1 MSRVL
6 TENVIGFFKGF
17 SPSGLDPAAE
27 VVAPYRADI
36 NLSIGGFLL
45 VEVSPDECLLG
56 RITRYHPAGVMSSA
70 EGDEYLARL
79 CRNAEA
85 AVPEDVKESKLRY
98 VVLVRLL
105 GSVIAGRGDALEFN
119 PAVRRLPHL
128 GARVGLPSQRVV
140 EFICRLGA
148 LLPTGEPDP
157 GAAPIGHFALGRE
170 VYDGSGG
177 RPAIPVSFQIHNLV
191 GRRTYVFA
199 RAGYG
204 KSNLIKLLLAK
215 LYEDRRTI
223 DEKVGLIVFDPEG
236 EYGWSHG
243 AGQPGLADVPHL
255 RDRLVIYTN
264 RTPPNAYRRLV
275 GGNVKFNLA
284 SLRPSDVVDFCLP
297 REKQEMI
304 FASILRGL
312 SPNQWETL
320 IQRLAARRY
329 AVPVEEI
336 RGILG
341 VVGQG
346 RDVSLEAIANNIV
359 PLIDT
364 MHDPK
369 SRLREGC
376 LHHLAKGNI
385 VVVDISLLGS
395 AAGERVAALLLWEVF
410 TNNQR
415 TFASPG
421 QPGLKTVAVI
431 EEAQAVLSQHQ
442 SESSPFVQWVK
453 EGRKYDLGAIMVTQ
467 QPGSI
472 DTRLLSQGDNF
483 FAFHLTSAADLS
495 ALERVNAHFSQ
506 DVLANLLSEPI
517 RGNAHFW
524 AAPAQPFVL
533 PVRVL
538 NFEAEYRVER
548 AVEGAKETTASDTR
562 GLQAT
567 ESAGAV
573 PTTGAMQTTKVGRTA
588 GTTGSTPPAPNAPRG
603 PTPAEAFEQDY
614 QRTMKRFC
622 DLVEE
627 ALLTEPSVRLWSNPK
642 VGGSTR
648 EDVYLVNEWNLAF
661 AVGDRMKDPEM
672 CRLFSSQLKDR
683 VCANPDRLR
692 PALATR
698 GWLATPQTVT
708 QTSKNNQNAYLVLV
722 ERLKE
727 AASQRNL
734 KLDGRIRPYAEDD
747 LEVHGLRTTGEGEER

>member
-1 MSRVL
+1 MSRAL

-17 SPSGLDPAAE
+17 SPGGLNPAAE
-27 VVAPYRADI
+27 VVAPYQADI
-36 NLSIGGFLL
+36 DLSIGGFLL
-45 VEVSPDECLLG
+45 VEVSPSECLLG

-79 CRNAEA
+79 YRNSEA

-177 RPAIPVSFQIHNLV
+177 RPTIPVSFQIHNLV

-243 AGQPGLADVPHL
+243 GGQPGLADVPHL

-264 RTPPNAYRRLV
+264 RTPPASYRRLV

-284 SLRPSDVVDFCLP
+284 SLRPGDVVDFCVP
-297 REKQEMI
+297 REKQEMV
-304 FASILRGL
+304 FASILRGAT
-312 SPNQWETL
+312 PNQWETL

-329 AVPVEEI
+329 ALPVEEM

-346 RDVSLEAIANNIV
+346 RDVSLDAIANNIV

-376 LHHLAKGNI
+376 LHHLAQGNI

-395 AAGERVAALLLWEVF
+395 AAGERLAALLLWEIF

-421 QPGLKTVAVI
+421 QPNLKIVAVI

-483 FAFHLTSAADLS
+483 FAFHLTSAADLG
-495 ALERVNAHFSQ
+495 ALERVNAHFSE

-517 RGNAHFW
+517 RGNAYFW

-538 NFEAEYRVER
+538 NFETEYEVQ
-548 AVEGAKETTASDTR
+548 GADETAPEASASDAR
-562 GLQAT
+562 GAEARAT
-567 ESAGAV
+567 FRAGGAEEG
-573 PTTGAMQTTKVGRTA
+573 TGQGTGAGDGARQAVGATQTT
-588 GTTGSTPPAPNAPRG
+588 PA
-603 PTPAEAFEQDY
+603 TPAEAFERDY
-614 QRTMKRFC
+614 QTTMKRFC

-627 ALLTEPSVRLWSNPK
+627 ALLQSVRLWSNPK
-642 VGGSTR
+642 ICDSQR
-648 EDVYLVNEWNLAF
+648 DDVYLVNEWNLAF
-661 AVGDRMKDPEM
+661 AVGERMKDPEM

-683 VCANPDRLR
+683 ACANPDRLR

-698 GWLATPQTVT
+698 GWLGTPQTVT
-708 QTSKNNQNAYLVLV
+708 QTSKNQNAYLVLV

-727 AASQRNL
+727 AATHGNVKIDS
-734 KLDGRIRPYAEDD
+734 RIRPYAEDD
-747 LEVHGLRTTGEGEER
+747 LEAHGARPMAEGEEG

>member
-1 MSRVL
+1 MSRAL

-27 VVAPYRADI
+27 VVAPYHADI

-45 VEVSPDECLLG
+45 VEVSPEECLLG

-148 LLPTGEPDP
+148 LFPTGEPDP

-223 DEKVGLIVFDPEG
+223 DEKVGLIVFDREG

-284 SLRPSDVVDFCLP
+284 GLRPSDVVDFCLP

-395 AAGERVAALLLWEVF
+395 TAGERVAALLLWESF
-410 TNNQR
+410 TTNQR
-415 TFASPG
+415 TFTSPG
-421 QPGLKTVAVI
+421 QPSLKTVAVI

-517 RGNAHFW
+517 RGNAYFW

-548 AVEGAKETTASDTR
+548 AVEGAKETTASDTQ

-567 ESAGAV
+567 ESAGAA
-573 PTTGAMQTTKVGRTA
+573 PTTGAAETSGAT
-588 GTTGSTPPAPNAPRG
+588 
-603 PTPAEAFEQDY
+603 TPAEAFERDY
-614 QRTMKRFC
+614 RRTMQRFC

-627 ALLTEPSVRLWSNPK
+627 TLLTDPSVRLWSSPK
-642 VGGSTR
+642 VGGSPR
-648 EDVYLVNEWNLAF
+648 QDVYLVNEWNLAF

-698 GWLATPQTVT
+698 GWLGTPQTVT
-708 QTSKNNQNAYLVLV
+708 QTSKNNQNAYLLLI
-722 ERLKE
+722 ERLRQ
-727 AASQRNL
+727 AAARRSL
-734 KLDGRIRPYAEDD
+734 KLDGRIRPYPEDD
-747 LEVHGLRTTGEGEER
+747 LELRGPGSAGEGEEG

>member
-1 MSRVL
+1 MSRAL

-45 VEVSPDECLLG
+45 VEVSPEECLLG

-79 CRNAEA
+79 CRDSEA

-105 GSVIAGRGDALEFN
+105 GSVIARRGDALEFN

-170 VYDGSGG
+170 VYDGSGR

-243 AGQPGLADVPHL
+243 GGKPGLADVPHL

-329 AVPVEEI
+329 AVPVEEM
-336 RGILG
+336 RGLLG

-395 AAGERVAALLLWEVF
+395 AAGERVAALLLWEIF

-421 QPGLKTVAVI
+421 QPSLKTVAVI

-442 SESSPFVQWVK
+442 SETSPFVQWVK

-483 FAFHLTSAADLS
+483 FAFHLTSAADLG

-517 RGNAHFW
+517 RGNAYFW

-538 NFEAEYRVER
+538 NFEAEYKVKVTE
-548 AVEGAKETTASDTR
+548 ETTASDVR
-562 GLQAT
+562 GAQAT
-567 ESAGAV
+567 ETRGAAQ
-573 PTTGAMQTTKVGRTA
+573 PTGATPAAAVTQATKAARAA
-588 GTTGSTPPAPNAPRG
+588 GTTGS
-603 PTPAEAFEQDY
+603 TPAEAFEQDY

-627 ALLTEPSVRLWSNPK
+627 TLMTEPSVRLWSNPK
-642 VGGSTR
+642 VGGGPR
-648 EDVYLVNEWNLAF
+648 QDVYLVNEWNLAF
-661 AVGDRMKDPEM
+661 AVGDRMNDPEM
-672 CRLFSSQLKDR
+672 RRLFSSQLKDR

-708 QTSKNNQNAYLVLV
+708 QTSRNNQNAYLVLV
-722 ERLKE
+722 ERLKG
-727 AASQRNL
+727 AAAQRNL

-747 LEVHGLRTTGEGEER
+747 LEVHGLRTTGEGEEG